1 MKDLLQFYNVPII
14 IIIVCMEIKKVG
26 IIRMCTANGT
36 WHYMDQINW
45 FQQRFVLTHVAHS
58 LAEIV

>member
-26 IIRMCTANGT
+26 IIRMLDNRVVYSVY
-36 WHYMDQINW
+36 H
-45 FQQRFVLTHVAHS
+45 
-58 LAEIV
+58 